1 MASPSGLRVV
11 VIGGSLGGLLAANM
25 LLRMGC
31 NVTVHERIGEALG
44 GRGAGIAAHP
54 EMFDAFAR
62 AGVDVNDAIGTSVE
76 ERIVLDRQGAVM
88 ARHHLPQVMCSW
100 SSLLRLLLAAFPQE
114 RYFAGAQFIRADQD
128 GKQVRAV
135 FSDGSEIEADLLIG
149 ADGIH
154 STLRGQYWPQ
164 AKPAYAGYVAWR
176 GMVEEAR
183 VSPETHK
190 SLFSNYAFCLPS
202 GEHMLGYPIAGA
214 DGDVRPGHRRFNIVW
229 YRTAAQETELK
240 RLLTDE
246 TGHYYPLGIPP
257 GLIQAEIVAELR
269 AAARRILAPQ
279 FCEMVELVETP
290 FFQSVVDL
298 EVPSMVSGR
307 TALLG
312 DAPFLARPHCGMG
325 VTKAAGD
332 AVLLTDLLATFPVDI
347 DHALEIYDAE
357 RCRYGRYLAAHA
369 RRLGSQMKQIYV
381 SEEERQEAAHYRKPL
396 TCLREISLP
405 PDPP

>member
-1 MASPSGLRVV
+1 MNRLRRHGPYEIWRLCRQTSGR
-11 VIGGSLGGLLAANM
+11 
-25 LLRMGC
+25 
-31 NVTVHERIGEALG
+31 
-44 GRGAGIAAHP
+44 AHRP
-54 EMFDAFAR
+54 
-62 AGVDVNDAIGTSVE
+62 G
-76 ERIVLDRQGAVM
+76 Q
-88 ARHHLPQVMCSW
+88 
-100 SSLLRLLLAAFPQE
+100 
-114 RYFAGAQFIRADQD
+114 
-128 GKQVRAV
+128 
-135 FSDGSEIEADLLIG
+135 EIELARLRHGIG
-149 ADGIH
+149 LA
-154 STLRGQYWPQ
+154 
-164 AKPAYAGYVAWR
+164 
-176 GMVEEAR
+176 
-183 VSPETHK
+183 
-190 SLFSNYAFCLPS
+190 LP
-202 GEHMLGYPIAGA
+202 P
-214 DGDVRPGHRRFNIVW
+214 D
-229 YRTAAQETELK
+229 QETELK

-279 FCEMVELVETP
+279 FCEMVELVKTP

-332 AVLLTDLLATFPVDI
+332 AVLLIDLLAIFPVDI

-381 SEEERQEAAHYRKPL
+381 SEEERQEAAHYRKPV
-396 TCLREISLP
+396 TCLRKISLP

>member
-1 MASPSGLRVV
+1 MVEAPALRIV

-25 LLRMGC
+25 LWRAGC
-31 NVTVHERIGEALG
+31 DVTVHERIGEALG

-76 ERIVLDRQGAVM
+76 ERIVLARDGSII
-88 ARHHLPQVMCSW
+88 ARHPLPQIMCSW
-100 SSLLRLLLAAFPQE
+100 SSLLRLLLAAFPSE
-114 RYFAGAQFIRADQD
+114 RYIAGSEFAHAEQD
-128 GKQVRAV
+128 GTEVRAL
-135 FSDGSEIEADLLIG
+135 FSNGTEIEADLLIG

-154 STLRGQYWPQ
+154 STVRGQYWP
-164 AKPAYAGYVAWR
+164 ASKPAYAGYVAWR

-183 VSPETHK
+183 VSRQTHAA
-190 SLFSNYAFCLPS
+190 LFSLYCFCLPP

-214 DGDVRPGHRRFNIVW
+214 DGDVRPGHRRFNTVW
-229 YRTAAQETELK
+229 YRPAKAETELK
-240 RLLTDE
+240 RLMTDE
-246 TGHYYPLGIPP
+246 TGRYHPLGIPP
-257 GLIQAEIVAELR
+257 GLIQAEVIAELR
-269 AAARRILAPQ
+269 AAARTNLAPQ
-279 FCEMVELVETP
+279 LCEMVELVETP

-307 TALLG
+307 VVLLG
-312 DAPFLARPHCGMG
+312 DAPFLVRPHCGMG

-332 AVLLTDLLATFPVDI
+332 AVLLADLLAAFPGNI
-347 DHALEIYDAE
+347 GHALAIYDSE

-369 RRLGSQMKQIYV
+369 RRLGSQMKQDYA
-381 SEEERQEAAHYRKPL
+381 SEDERREAAHYRLPE
-396 TCLREISLP
+396 TCLHEISLP